1 LIKALI
7 KRVNALT
14 KTVNELM
21 QTVIVASAAIINTP
35 APPFVGMW
43 FDSFYTIGITFFR
56 LRGATAY

>member
-1 LIKALI
+1 M
-7 KRVNALT
+7 T